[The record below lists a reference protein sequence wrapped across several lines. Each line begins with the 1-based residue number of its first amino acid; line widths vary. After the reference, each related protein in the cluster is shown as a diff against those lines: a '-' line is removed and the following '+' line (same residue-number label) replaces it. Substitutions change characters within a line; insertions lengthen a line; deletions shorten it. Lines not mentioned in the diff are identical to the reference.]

1 MIKFLFM
8 LVLIGILFMLL
19 VPIILKAVV
28 KNLIGK
34 ATQRQQQQ
42 YQQYD
47 GNDSQSSYSSA
58 EENDESYYGGSVL
71 VHDEES
77 ARRMKRMKAEA
88 EDVEAVII
96 DEPTKERI
104 KIEEREK
111 VRG

>member
-1 MIKFLFM
+1 M
-8 LVLIGILFMLL
+8 
-19 VPIILKAVV
+19 
-28 KNLIGK
+28 
-34 ATQRQQQQ
+34 
-42 YQQYD
+42 
-47 GNDSQSSYSSA
+47 
-58 EENDESYYGGSVL
+58 L

-96 DEPTKERI
+96 DEPAKERI

>member
-1 MIKFLFM
+1 MIIKFLFT

-19 VPIILKAVV
+19 VPLLLKAVV
-28 KNLIGK
+28 KNFISK

-42 YQQYD
+42 YQQYN
-47 GNDSQSSYSSA
+47 GNESQSSYSSTD
-58 EENDESYYGGSVL
+58 EEDESNYGGSVL

-96 DEPTKERI
+96 DEPIEIKE
-104 KIEEREK
+104 KEK
-111 VRG
+111 SYR

>member
-1 MIKFLFM
+1 MIKFLFT

-28 KNLIGK
+28 KNIIGK
-34 ATQRQQQQ
+34 ATQRQQQ
-42 YQQYD
+42 YQQYND
-47 GNDSQSSYSSA
+47 NDSQSSYSSA

-96 DEPTKERI
+96 DEPAKERI
-104 KIEEREK
+104 EIEEREK

>member
-1 MIKFLFM
+1 MIKFLFT

-28 KNLIGK
+28 KNIIGK

-42 YQQYD
+42 YQQYN

-71 VHDEES
+71 VHDEDS

-96 DEPTKERI
+96 DEPIEIKE
-104 KIEEREK
+104 KEK
-111 VRG
+111 NYR

>member
-19 VPIILKAVV
+19 VPLILKAVV

-34 ATQRQQQQ
+34 ATQRQQRQ
-42 YQQYD
+42 YQQYN

-71 VHDEES
+71 VHDEDS

-96 DEPTKERI
+96 DEPIEFKE
-104 KIEEREK
+104 KEK
-111 VRG
+111 EKGYR

>member
-1 MIKFLFM
+1 MIKFLFT

-19 VPIILKAVV
+19 VPIILKTVIT
-28 KNLIGK
+28 NLIGK
-34 ATQRQQQQ
+34 ATKRQQQQ
-42 YQQYD
+42 YQQYSD
-47 GNDSQSSYSSA
+47 DSRSSYSSA
-58 EENDESYYGGSVL
+58 DEDESYYGSVL

-96 DEPTKERI
+96 DEPAKERI
-104 KIEEREK
+104 EIEEREK

>member
-1 MIKFLFM
+1 MIKFLFT

-42 YQQYD
+42 YQQYN

-71 VHDEES
+71 VHDEDS

-96 DEPTKERI
+96 DEPIEFKAKE
-104 KIEEREK
+104 KEK
-111 VRG
+111 GYR

>member
-1 MIKFLFM
+1 MIKFLFT

-42 YQQYD
+42 YQQYN
-47 GNDSQSSYSSA
+47 GNDSQSSYSPA

-71 VHDEES
+71 VHDEDS

-96 DEPTKERI
+96 DEPIEFKE
-104 KIEEREK
+104 KEK
-111 VRG
+111 EKSYR

>member
-1 MIKFLFM
+1 M

-42 YQQYD
+42 YD
-47 GNDSQSSYSSA
+47 GNDTQSSYSTS

-96 DEPTKERI
+96 DEPAKERI
-104 KIEEREK
+104 EIEEREK